1 LYVRLAHE
9 LVLMPAWPVVA
20 AVDIAAGYYLL
31 RLIYAR
37 RSGPVAFLLLVAVM
51 TDLVAMAVVS
61 VQTPGFEVHPL
72 GFGLL
77 LIALGSAAAL
87 TRRRVKVFWPY
98 WLISG
103 TLSWLALYWMGI
115 HPALALIP
123 IVPLLPHDRRPGDVF
138 ADRPDHDLIHQA
150 EHEWNGLAQLALFM
164 FGLVNA
170 GVIFRHVDTGTWA
183 VLVAALAGRPL
194 GIIAAVALAV
204 TAGLHL
210 PRRMHWADVVVVA
223 LATTSGFTFALF
235 LGSAA
240 LPAGAVAEQV
250 TLGALLTAAGAVVT
264 IYTAWMLCVGR
275 FKPQTES

>member
-1 LYVRLAHE
+1 
-9 LVLMPAWPVVA
+9 M
-20 AVDIAAGYYLL
+20 
-31 RLIYAR
+31 
-37 RSGPVAFLLLVAVM
+37 
-51 TDLVAMAVVS
+51 
-61 VQTPGFEVHPL
+61 
-72 GFGLL
+72 
-77 LIALGSAAAL
+77 
-87 TRRRVKVFWPY
+87 FWPY

-115 HPALALIP
+115 HPALALVP

-138 ADRPDHDLIHQA
+138 ADRPDHNPIHQA

-204 TAGLHL
+204 AAGLHL
-210 PRRMHWADVVVVA
+210 PRRMQWADVVVVA

-235 LGSAA
+235 LGSVA
-240 LPAGAVAEQV
+240 LPAGAVAEQI
-250 TLGALLTAAGAVVT
+250 TLGALLTAAGAMVT
-264 IYTAWMLCVGR
+264 IYTAWVLCVGR
-275 FKPQTES
+275 FKPQTESEWRSS